1 MDFIYIGTI
10 VNTHGLKGEVR
21 ILSDFKYKESVF
33 IQDIPFYIGDNK
45 NKELV
50 QSYRKHKNYD
60 MVTFKDKNYID
71 DVIIY
76 KNEPVYV
83 QRADIHC
90 DGYLDEDLIGLD
102 VYCNDKHIG
111 HVDSILK
118 TNAHEILVVK
128 NGSKHM
134 IPNIDEFIL
143 NVDLDNNRLDIK
155 YMKGLLNENWY
166 FNFIS

>member
-155 YMKGLLNENWY
+155 YMKGLLNED
-166 FNFIS
+166 

>member
-1 MDFIYIGTI
+1 MNYIYIGDI

-21 ILSDFKYKESVF
+21 LISDFKFKDSVF
-33 IQDIPFYIGDNK
+33 QKGMTFYIGKDHRQ
-45 NKELV
+45 EV
-50 QSYRKHKNYD
+50 VATYRTHKNYD

-83 QRADIHC
+83 SRADLAY

-102 VYCNDKHIG
+102 VYCEDRHLG
-111 HVDSILK
+111 CVDSILK
-118 TNAHEILVVK
+118 TNAHDILIVK

-134 IPNIDEFIL
+134 IPNVDAFIK
-143 NVDLDNNRLDIK
+143 NVDLENHRLEVN
-155 YMKGLLNENWY
+155 YMKGLLNED
-166 FNFIS
+166 

>member
-1 MDFIYIGTI
+1 MDYIYIGDI

-21 ILSDFKYKESVF
+21 ILSDFKYKDKVF
-33 IQDIPFYIGDNK
+33 VKDIPFYIGKDK

-50 QSYRKHKNYD
+50 QSYRTHKNYD

-71 DVIIY
+71 DVLIY

-83 QRADIHC
+83 VRCDIDY

-102 VYCNDKHIG
+102 VYCNDKNIG

-143 NVDLDNNRLDIK
+143 NVDLGKKRLDVK
-155 YMKGLLNENWY
+155 YMKGLINED
-166 FNFIS
+166 